1 MIGKALEEMHYLGRA
16 ELQVHIHVKA
26 DQHVSILFLSFLS
39 YWLLIVYVY
48 LIDPL
53 SKTSSQNA
61 PRTEAY
67 SEINENDEW
76 TAIQKFNTFL
86 HFEEQK

>member
-1 MIGKALEEMHYLGRA
+1 M
-16 ELQVHIHVKA
+16 
-26 DQHVSILFLSFLS
+26 
-39 YWLLIVYVY
+39 
-48 LIDPL
+48 
-53 SKTSSQNA
+53 NA
-61 PRTEAY
+61 PKTEAY